1 MMFHDTKRSRVARDG
16 RREVMRART
25 VRRRSVASFPFGFF
39 FFSSTARGDE
49 TRFGDA
55 GAA

>member
-1 MMFHDTKRSRVARDG
+1 MTFCDTKRSRVARDG

-25 VRRRSVASFPFGFF
+25 VRRRGVVSFPFGFF